1 MKQLGFFGKLIFWLN
16 SVAAFLLVLSFVLP
30 YVPPKSY
37 PTLSLLS
44 LTVSPLLVV
53 NALFALYWIVR
64 MRRQML
70 LSVIVLTIAYFH
82 FNEFVQFS
90 SEGDASEYH
99 QTLKILSF
107 NVRLFNAYEKD
118 GDNSEASGK
127 VAEIVDTIL
136 KEQQPDVLCIQEFY
150 RKETVDFSA
159 YPYKYVHFKDDDAKL
174 GHAIFSKYPIVRQG
188 AFNFKGTYN
197 NTLYAD
203 VVKGGDTVR
212 VYNLH
217 LQSLGIQ
224 PQVSY
229 LQEGNKDR
237 LRQRISYA
245 FAKQQEQLSEI
256 LEHAKRSKFPV
267 LFSGDFNNTPFSYN
281 YKTIQEGY
289 SDAFLERGNGLGT
302 TFLFDSYPMRID
314 FIFTDSDFDVIDFET
329 IKNSFSDHYP
339 ISATVGWKKRQ
350 SQK

>member
-1 MKQLGFFGKLIFWLN
+1 MGFFGKLIFWLN

-37 PTLSLLS
+37 PNLSLLS
-44 LTVSPLLVV
+44 LAVSPLLVI
-53 NALFALYWIVR
+53 NALFAVYWLVR

-70 LSVIVLTIAYFH
+70 LSILVLAIAYFH

-90 SEGDASEYH
+90 SEGDASEYE
-99 QTLKILSF
+99 QSLKLLSY

-118 GDNSEASGK
+118 GDNSEASNK
-127 VAEIVDTIL
+127 VASTVASIL
-136 KEQQPDVLCIQEFY
+136 KEEDPDVLCIQEYY

-159 YPYKYVHFKDDDAKL
+159 YPYKYIHFKDDKTKL
-174 GHAIFSKYPIVRQG
+174 GHAIFSKYPMARQG
-188 AFNFKGTYN
+188 AFNFDGTYN
-197 NTLYAD
+197 NALYVD
-203 VVKGGDTVR
+203 IVKGADTIR
-212 VYNLH
+212 IYNLH

-245 FAKQQEQLSEI
+245 FSKQQDQLSEI
-256 LEHAKRSKFPV
+256 LKHAKQSKYPV
-267 LFSGDFNNTPFSYN
+267 IFAGDFNNTPFSYN
-281 YKTIQEGY
+281 YKTIQETY
-289 SDAFLERGNGLGT
+289 SDAFLERGNGIGT

-314 FIFTDSDFDVIDFET
+314 FIFTDPDFNVIDFET
-329 IKNSFSDHYP
+329 IQNSFSDHYP
-339 ISATVGWKKRQ
+339 ISATVGWIEKDE
-350 SQK
+350 